1 MYKIM
6 VVEDDSNI
14 SKIICENLEKQ
25 GFQCLRIVQFENI
38 VEEFI
43 KFKPELILMDIN
55 LPGNDG
61 FYWCE
66 KIRALSKAPLIFI
79 SARNSD
85 MDIVVATNMGGD
97 DYLVK
102 PFSLEVLL
110 AKVKGMLRRTYSYN
124 EGDTNILSFRE
135 LIFNADNG
143 MIACKEKREE
153 LTHNEMGIL
162 KILLRNQGKIVSRE
176 RIMRTLWN
184 DERFIDDNTLTVNIT
199 RLRKK
204 LSAIGYENIIKTIR
218 NEGYII

>member
-14 SKIICENLEKQ
+14 SKIICENLERQ

-38 VEEFI
+38 IEEFI

-85 MDIVVATNMGGD
+85 MDIVVATNTGGD

-124 EGDTNILSFRE
+124 EGDTNILSFGE

-143 MIACKEKREE
+143 MIACKEKIEE
-153 LTHNEMGIL
+153 LTHNEMEIL
-162 KILLRNQGKIVSRE
+162 KILLKNQGKIVSRE

>member
-102 PFSLEVLL
+102 PFSIEVLL

-124 EGDTNILSFRE
+124 EGDTNILSFGE

-143 MIACKEKREE
+143 MIACKEKIEE
-153 LTHNEMGIL
+153 LTHNEMEIL
-162 KILLRNQGKIVSRE
+162 KTLLRNQGKIVSRE

>member
-14 SKIICENLEKQ
+14 SEIICENLIKHS
-25 GFQCLRIVQFENI
+25 FQCLRIVQFENI
-38 VEEFI
+38 IEEFI

-61 FYWCE
+61 FYWCD
-66 KIRALSKAPLIFI
+66 KIRVLSKAPIIFI
-79 SARNSD
+79 SARSSD
-85 MDIVVATNMGGD
+85 MDIVLATNMGGD

-102 PFSLEVLL
+102 PFSIEVLL
-110 AKVKGMLRRTYSYN
+110 AKVRGMLRRTYAYN
-124 EGDTNILSFRE
+124 EGDSNILSFEE

-143 MIACKEKREE
+143 MIECRDKNEK
-153 LTHNEMGIL
+153 LTHNEMEIL
-162 KILLRNQGKIVSRE
+162 KILLRNQGKAVSRE

-204 LSAIGYENIIKTIR
+204 LSAIGYDNIIRTIR